1 MRRCAN
7 PFRPAA
13 AHLYDRPLRAVPGLQ
28 AAATA
33 SKARLQA
40 IEGMV
45 PPPWALPKGCAFA
58 PRCASAF
65 ARCHEEVPVLSVA
78 ETGHHVAC
86 WAEGALH
93 G

>member
-1 MRRCAN
+1 
-7 PFRPAA
+7 
-13 AHLYDRPLRAVPGLQ
+13 VPGLQ